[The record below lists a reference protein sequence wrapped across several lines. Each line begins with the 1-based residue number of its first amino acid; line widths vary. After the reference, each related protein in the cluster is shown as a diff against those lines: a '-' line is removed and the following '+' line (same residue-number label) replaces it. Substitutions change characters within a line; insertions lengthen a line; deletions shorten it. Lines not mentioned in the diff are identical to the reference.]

1 MSKNR
6 EETVRAETD
15 FQRMLKALK
24 KNPFG
29 VAGGIILIIMYLMTL
44 FAQFISPYNFTDLHS
59 KYTYLPPTPLHWID
73 STGKFHIIPFVY
85 GVKEERNPITYAM
98 EYVTNKKEIYPI
110 HLFVRG
116 ESYNF
121 LGLFKTNVHLF
132 GISQNA
138 NGMLALFGTDK
149 YGRDLFSRTIVGGQ
163 VSMTVGLLGI
173 AISFAIGIVIGT
185 LSGYIGGTF
194 DLIIQRFIEILMSF
208 PTLPLWLA
216 LSMIIPPSWPS
227 TWVYFGIVTVLSILG
242 WTGLARVIRGMT
254 LSMKDKDFILAARL
268 AGQNKI
274 KIITHHILPNIMS
287 YIIVV
292 ATLSIPGMILA
303 ESAMSFLGLG
313 IKEPMTSWGLL
324 LSDAESLESI
334 ELHPWFL
341 IPGIFI
347 IIAVLSFVFVGDALR
362 DAFDPYQYERK

>member
-1 MSKNR
+1 MQKNNKKLKQN
-6 EETVRAETD
+6 TD
-15 FQRMLKALK
+15 FQRMLRVLF

-29 VAGGIILIIMYLMTL
+29 VAGIIILIVMYIMTL

-59 KYTYLPPTPLHWID
+59 KYAYLPPTPIHWVD
-73 STGKFHIIPFVY
+73 SQGHFHIIPFVY
-85 GVKEERNPITYAM
+85 GIKEERNPVTYAM
-98 EYVTNKKEIYPI
+98 EYAVNKSEIYPI
-110 HLFVRG
+110 HLFVHG
-116 ESYNF
+116 ESYDF
-121 LGLFKTNVHLF
+121 LGLFKTNLHLF
-132 GISQNA
+132 GINPNA
-138 NGMLALFGTDK
+138 HGMLDLFGTDK
-149 YGRDLFSRTIVGGQ
+149 FGRDLFSRTIVGGQ
-163 VSMTVGLLGI
+163 VSMTIGLLGI
-173 AISFAIGIVIGT
+173 AISFAIGIVIGS
-185 LSGYIGGTF
+185 LSGFIGGTF
-194 DLIIQRFIEILMSF
+194 DLITQRFIEILMSF

-227 TWVYFGIVTVLSILG
+227 TWVYFGIVTVLSLLG

-254 LSMKDKDFILAARL
+254 LSMKEKDFILAARL
-268 AGQNKI
+268 AGQTKL

-347 IIAVLSFVFVGDALR
+347 IVAVLSFVFVGDALR

>member
-1 MSKNR
+1 MKRKNKMVK
-6 EETVRAETD
+6 EETD
-15 FQRMLKALK
+15 FQRMMKVLL

-29 VAGGIILIIMYLMTL
+29 VAGMIILIIMYTMTL

-59 KYTYLPPTPLHWID
+59 KYTYLPPTPIHWID
-73 STGKFHIIPFVY
+73 SKGHFHLIPFVY
-85 GVKEERNPITYAM
+85 GIKEQRNPVTYAM
-98 EYVTNKKEIYPI
+98 EYVTNKNEIYPI
-110 HLFVRG
+110 RFFVHG
-116 ESYNF
+116 ESYKF
-121 LGLFKTNVHLF
+121 LGLFKTNLHLF
-132 GISQNA
+132 GIDPDA
-138 NGMLALFGTDK
+138 HGMLALFGTDE

-163 VSMTVGLLGI
+163 VSLTVGLLGI
-173 AISFAIGIVIGT
+173 AISFSIGIVVGS
-185 LSGYIGGTF
+185 LSGFLGGTF
-194 DLIIQRFIEILMSF
+194 DLVIQRLIEILMSF

-227 TWVYFGIVTVLSILG
+227 TWVYFGIVTVLSVLG

-254 LSMKDKDFILAARL
+254 LSIKEKDFISAAKL
-268 AGQNKI
+268 SGQSNL
-274 KIITHHILPNIMS
+274 KIIIHHILPNIIS
-287 YIIVV
+287 YVIVV

-324 LSDAESLESI
+324 LSNAESLESI

-341 IPGIFI
+341 IPGAFI
-347 IIAVLSFVFVGDALR
+347 IVAVLSFVFVGDSLR